1 MEKDGRRQLSGVH
14 DLKKVKEVVGLGYW
28 VKLLG
33 SYDSWLLSLI
43 DEIHRFRVPMESLSD
58 VV

>member
-1 MEKDGRRQLSGVH
+1 VNLSKGSKRSNLKVRPQKVEKDEHRQLSGVH

-33 SYDSWLLSLI
+33 FYD
-43 DEIHRFRVPMESLSD
+43 
-58 VV
+58 